1 MTKVDLEEMST
12 LVVVAAVGEGQ
23 VDVAEP
29 DQPIAP
35 VDSH

>member
-1 MTKVDLEEMST
+1 VTKADLEEMST
-12 LVVVAAVGEGQ
+12 LVAVAAVGEGQ

-35 VDSH
+35 EDSH